1 MGHGECPPWSLRP
14 RIIPHHEET
23 SVGLGTVRW
32 LDSQLSLQEWEA
44 FFVERAAI
52 TLPPN
57 TSHRLEIQADAH
69 STAFLKWILT
79 QPKTSG
85 SSIKVTY
92 SEAYEQTPRLYPW
105 LRSKGD
111 RLERDGA
118 RLIGPHDLFDI
129 PVGSPDQPDTWTY
142 EPFWFRTFRFL
153 AIEITTGSS
162 SLQLVSLTAI
172 QANYPLAAKSTWKE
186 PGNVETERIWDL
198 SVRTLRNCMFDGYSD
213 CPFYEQLQ

>member
-1 MGHGECPPWSLRP
+1 MEG
-14 RIIPHHEET
+14 
-23 SVGLGTVRW
+23 
-32 LDSQLSLQEWEA
+32 
-44 FFVERAAI
+44 AAI

-57 TSHRLEIQADAH
+57 TCHRLEIQADVH
-69 STAFLKWILT
+69 STAFLKWIMT
-79 QPKTSG
+79 PPKTSG

-92 SEAYEQTPRLYPW
+92 SEGYEQTPRSYPW

-111 RLERDGA
+111 RLERNGSQ
-118 RLIGPHDLFDI
+118 LIGPHDFFDI
-129 PVGSPDQPDTWTY
+129 SAGSPDQPYTWTY

-162 SLQLVSLTAI
+162 SLQLVSLTAV
-172 QANYPLAAKSTWKE
+172 QVNYPLAAKSTWKE

-198 SVRTLRNCMFDGYSD
+198 SLRTLRNCMFDGYSD